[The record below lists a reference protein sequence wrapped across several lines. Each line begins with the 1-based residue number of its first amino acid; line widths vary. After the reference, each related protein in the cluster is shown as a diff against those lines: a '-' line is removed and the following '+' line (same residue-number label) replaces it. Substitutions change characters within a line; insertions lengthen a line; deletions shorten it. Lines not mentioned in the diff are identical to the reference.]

1 MYNNAKQGVNM
12 RNSFSLV
19 AIRKIYIASQN
30 VFYTP
35 AKHPS
40 RTLNE
45 HILSYVVKGGWELEV
60 GNETIIAKN
69 DCVFIQPA
77 NVAHT
82 GTKNCPPETH
92 TIFVHF
98 SVESGDEYVD
108 AHFSQENENYAY
120 INTLVDCKTNSNVK
134 KILLK
139 IIEEYANGNNV
150 KASSYLNV
158 LLCEL
163 SEISLYDKSKYGL
176 ERNVKKLIATT
187 GNKFFSNKEIATTL
201 GVSVRNAEI
210 TFKEL
215 FGKTIHQYQ
224 LEQKIERA
232 KFYLE
237 YYPKMKM
244 IDISLGLG
252 FYDEFHFSRQFK
264 KTVGIS
270 PSGYRKSILKEKLE
284 QAQKTRLI

>member
-1 MYNNAKQGVNM
+1 VF
-12 RNSFSLV
+12 FS
-19 AIRKIYIASQN
+19 
-30 VFYTP
+30 P

-45 HILSYVVKGGWELEV
+45 HIISYVIKGGWELEV
-60 GNETIIAKN
+60 GTEMVIAKS

-77 NVAHT
+77 NIPHV

-92 TIFVHF
+92 TMFVHF
-98 SVESGDEYVD
+98 SVEEGDECAKAD
-108 AHFSQENENYAY
+108 FLQESEDYAY
-120 INTLVDCKTNSNVK
+120 INTLVDGKNNSAIK
-134 KILLK
+134 KVLLK
-139 IIEEYANGNNV
+139 IIEEYAKGNNA

-163 SEISLYDKSKYGL
+163 AEASLYDKSKYGMG
-176 ERNVKKLIATT
+176 RNIKKMLATT
-187 GNKFFSNKEIATTL
+187 DNEFYSNKEIAMAL
-201 GVSVRNAEI
+201 GVSVRNAET

-237 YYPKMKM
+237 YYPKMKI
-244 IDISLGLG
+244 IDVSLGLG
-252 FYDEFHFSRQFK
+252 FYDEFHFSKQFK
-264 KTVGIS
+264 KLTGIS
-270 PSGYRKSILKEKLE
+270 PSEYRKSVLKEKLE
-284 QAQKTRLI
+284 KAQKTRLV

>member
-1 MYNNAKQGVNM
+1 MN
-12 RNSFSLV
+12 NSFSLGV
-19 AIRKIYIASQN
+19 TRKIHIASQN

-45 HILSYVVKGGWELEV
+45 HIISYVVKGGWELEV
-60 GNETIIAKN
+60 GKETILAKN

-77 NVAHT
+77 NIPHT
-82 GTKNCPPETH
+82 GIKNCPPETH
-92 TIFVHF
+92 TMFVHF
-98 SVESGDEYVD
+98 SVEIGDEC
-108 AHFSQENENYAY
+108 AKSGFLQENENYAY
-120 INTLVDCKTNSNVK
+120 INTLVDCKKNSNIK

-139 IIEEYANGNNV
+139 IIEEYAKGNKV

-163 SEISLYDKSKYGL
+163 SEISLYDRSKCGL
-176 ERNVKKLIATT
+176 GRNIKKLIALTD
-187 GNKFFSNKEIATTL
+187 NKFFSNKEIATAM
-201 GVSVRNAEI
+201 GVSVRSAEM
-210 TFKEL
+210 TFKEV

-237 YYPKMKM
+237 YYPKMKV
-244 IDISLGLG
+244 IDISLSLG

-264 KTVGIS
+264 KFIGIS
-270 PSGYRKSILKEKLE
+270 PSEYRKSVLKEKLK
-284 QAQKTRLI
+284 QAQKTRLA